1 MRSFE
6 APRLHSTPMVTSKSN
21 SPPSIKPSVQWT
33 SCPINSISHDSMG
46 VGASRRL
53 GSRVR
58 GELTA
63 GGVVADSRAA
73 NDTEARGEGIAGRW
87 GRSSIHRRQLTVAAL
102 WCGVTT
108 ELQHVTLFG
117 GPHLSVFRT

>member
-1 MRSFE
+1 M
-6 APRLHSTPMVTSKSN
+6 
-21 SPPSIKPSVQWT
+21 
-33 SCPINSISHDSMG
+33 
-46 VGASRRL
+46 
-53 GSRVR
+53 R

-73 NDTEARGEGIAGRW
+73 NDTEARGEGTAGRW

-117 GPHLSVFRT
+117 GPHLSVFRTRFERRTDLEGPSFDARPRFAP